1 MTINK
6 NLKEQ
11 LLKEGIDPLNL
22 PIGDYSNIEDISELM
37 ELLEDIRPEELDEQ
51 IKDNVSN
58 RSNIQGIEI
67 HPIDQE
73 EIYIKNLDNVSDLKE
88 IIFTLKD
95 RISHLEAT
103 GDTER
108 ASEGINNINSQR
120 DIIKGSEEA
129 SDVLYFDISGKEG
142 YKIPIPSHKTILS
155 SKNIDFRLLYIM
167 ACNCSRYREDDN
179 DPYIWFITKD
189 AINNSVKPLYN
200 RHKDTFNKKLKVLK
214 DIGLFTED
222 SESGDLI
229 YNYDKY
235 KLFVRYDIDK
245 ILSLILSEDVKE
257 NSYRILTYLLIYC
270 RNERKT
276 LSYDFIV
283 KGIGLKNLNRQ
294 TIKDLL
300 EPLKV
305 NDIIRVNKIIAPVG
319 VNKFVTKN
327 YYEVI

>member
-22 PIGDYSNIEDISELM
+22 PIGDYSNVEDISEIM
-37 ELLEDIRPEELDEQ
+37 ELLEDIRPKEQ
-51 IKDNVSN
+51 IKENISDIQD
-58 RSNIQGIEI
+58 IQGIEVY
-67 HPIDQE
+67 PIDPE
-73 EIYIKNLDNVSDLKE
+73 EMYIKNLDNVSDLKE

-95 RISHLEAT
+95 KISHLEAT

-108 ASEGINNINSQR
+108 ASEGDNNINSQI
-120 DIIKGSEEA
+120 DIIKGSEEV
-129 SDVLYFDISGKEG
+129 SEVLYFDISGKEG

-155 SKNIDFRLLYIM
+155 NKSIDFKLLYIM

-179 DPYIWFITKD
+179 SPYMWFITKD

-222 SESGDLI
+222 KDSGDLI

-235 KLFVRYDIDK
+235 KLFVRYDIEK
-245 ILSLILSEDVKE
+245 LLNLILSDEIKE

-270 RNERKT
+270 KGERKT
-276 LSYDFIV
+276 LSYEFIV

>member
-22 PIGDYSNIEDISELM
+22 PIGDYSNVEDISEIM
-37 ELLEDIRPEELDEQ
+37 ELLEDIRPKEQ
-51 IKDNVSN
+51 IKENISDIQD
-58 RSNIQGIEI
+58 IQGIEVY
-67 HPIDQE
+67 PIDPE
-73 EIYIKNLDNVSDLKE
+73 EMYIKNLDNVSDLKE

-95 RISHLEAT
+95 KISHLEAT

-120 DIIKGSEEA
+120 DIIKDSEEA

-155 SKNIDFRLLYIM
+155 NKSIDFKLLYIM

-179 DPYIWFITKD
+179 SPYMWFITKD

-222 SESGDLI
+222 KDSGDLI

-235 KLFVRYDIDK
+235 KLFVRYDIEK
-245 ILSLILSEDVKE
+245 LLNLILSDEIKE

-270 RNERKT
+270 KGERKT
-276 LSYDFIV
+276 LSYEFIV

>member
-22 PIGDYSNIEDISELM
+22 PIGDYSNVEDISEIM
-37 ELLEDIRPEELDEQ
+37 ELLEDIRPKEQ
-51 IKDNVSN
+51 IKENISD
-58 RSNIQGIEI
+58 IQGIEVY
-67 HPIDQE
+67 HIDPE

-95 RISHLEAT
+95 KISHLEAT

-120 DIIKGSEEA
+120 DIIKDSEEA

-155 SKNIDFRLLYIM
+155 NKSIDFKLLYIM
-167 ACNCSRYREDDN
+167 ACNCSRYREEDN
-179 DPYIWFITKD
+179 APYTWFITKD

-235 KLFVRYDIDK
+235 KLFVRYDIEK
-245 ILSLILSEDVKE
+245 LLNLILSDEIKE

-270 RNERKT
+270 KGERKT
-276 LSYDFIV
+276 LSYEFIV

>member
-6 NLKEQ
+6 TLKEQ

-22 PIGDYSNIEDISELM
+22 PIGDYSNIEDISEIM
-37 ELLEDIRPEELDEQ
+37 ELLEDIRPKEQ
-51 IKDNVSN
+51 TKENISD
-58 RSNIQGIEI
+58 IQGIEVY
-67 HPIDQE
+67 PIDPE
-73 EIYIKNLDNVSDLKE
+73 EMYIKNLDNVSDLKE

-95 RISHLEAT
+95 KISHLEAT

-108 ASEGINNINSQR
+108 ASKGDNNINNSQI
-120 DIIKGSEEA
+120 DIVKGSEEV
-129 SDVLYFDISGKEG
+129 SEVLYFDISGKEG

-155 SKNIDFRLLYIM
+155 NRSIDFKLLYIM

-179 DPYIWFITKD
+179 SPYMWFITKD

-222 SESGDLI
+222 KDSGDLI

-235 KLFVRYDIDK
+235 KLFVRYDIEK
-245 ILSLILSEDVKE
+245 LLNLILSDEIKE

-270 RNERKT
+270 KGERKT
-276 LSYDFIV
+276 LSYEFIV

>member
-22 PIGDYSNIEDISELM
+22 PIGDYSNVEDISEIM
-37 ELLEDIRPEELDEQ
+37 ELLEDIRPKEQ
-51 IKDNVSN
+51 IKENISD
-58 RSNIQGIEI
+58 IQGIEVY
-67 HPIDQE
+67 HIDPE

-95 RISHLEAT
+95 KISHLEAT

-120 DIIKGSEEA
+120 DIIKDSEEA

-155 SKNIDFRLLYIM
+155 NKSIDFKLLYIM
-167 ACNCSRYREDDN
+167 ACNCPRYREDDN

-189 AINNSVKPLYN
+189 VINNSVKPLYN

-235 KLFVRYDIDK
+235 KLFVRYDIEK
-245 ILSLILSEDVKE
+245 LLNLILSDEIKE

-270 RNERKT
+270 KGERKT
-276 LSYDFIV
+276 LSYEFIV
-283 KGIGLKNLNRQ
+283 RGIGLKNLNRQ

>member
-22 PIGDYSNIEDISELM
+22 PIGDYSNVEDISEIM
-37 ELLEDIRPEELDEQ
+37 ELLEDIRPKEQ
-51 IKDNVSN
+51 TKENISD
-58 RSNIQGIEI
+58 IQGIEVY
-67 HPIDQE
+67 HIDPE

-95 RISHLEAT
+95 KISHLEAT

-108 ASEGINNINSQR
+108 ASEGVNNINSQI

-155 SKNIDFRLLYIM
+155 NKSIDFKLLYIM

-179 DPYIWFITKD
+179 APYIWFITKD
-189 AINNSVKPLYN
+189 TINNSVKPLYN

-222 SESGDLI
+222 KDSGDLI

-235 KLFVRYDIDK
+235 KLFVRYDIEK
-245 ILSLILSEDVKE
+245 LLNLILSDEIKE

-270 RNERKT
+270 KGERKT
-276 LSYDFIV
+276 LSYEFIV

>member
-6 NLKEQ
+6 TLKEQ

-22 PIGDYSNIEDISELM
+22 PIGDYSNIEDISEII
-37 ELLEDIRPEELDEQ
+37 EILEDIRPKEQ
-51 IKDNVSN
+51 TKENISDIQD
-58 RSNIQGIEI
+58 IQGIEVY
-67 HPIDQE
+67 HIDPE

-88 IIFTLKD
+88 IILTLKD
-95 RISHLEAT
+95 KISHLEAT

-108 ASEGINNINSQR
+108 GFEGDNNINSQI
-120 DIIKGSEEA
+120 DIIKGSEEV
-129 SDVLYFDISGKEG
+129 SEVLYFDISGKEG

-155 SKNIDFRLLYIM
+155 NRSIDFKLLYIM

-179 DPYIWFITKD
+179 SPYMWFITKD

-222 SESGDLI
+222 KDSGDFI

-235 KLFVRYDIDK
+235 KLFVRYDIEK
-245 ILSLILSEDVKE
+245 LLNLILSDEIKE

-270 RNERKT
+270 KGERKT
-276 LSYDFIV
+276 LSYEFIV

-327 YYEVI
+327 YYEII